1 MPGIVTPEGGA
12 VLAQVHGVWPGEYG
26 RLHHLAFECG
36 SSLAQP
42 LSVAF
47 HLPRWH
53 NETGQFLQQAVPQV
67 RALKLDVIGE
77 PDAAGFRALSLA
89 TDRDSDLGESLLRA
103 LAADSRFRLRSLG
116 RDHPTLED
124 VFLAATRRSWD
135 VVDAPQSS
143 K

>member
-1 MPGIVTPEGGA
+1 MTCDRVLIINQGRVVAAGAPADLRREILGPSRYRLEVAGDTTALAALIGG
-12 VLAQVHGVWPGEYG
+12 VDP
-26 RLHHLAFECG
+26 
-36 SSLAQP
+36 S
-42 LSVAF
+42 
-47 HLPRWH
+47 
-53 NETGQFLQQAVPQV
+53 
-67 RALKLDVIGE
+67 LKLDVIGE